1 MKFYLYGKPFS
12 KNITCIILTPCLFE
26 SSYKLMQL
34 TTYDISQYYSK
45 LKYWFNINFY
55 YSSMIFL
62 ISVGTLRDTAWKL
75 PINLRIQSKYGKIR
89 TRKNSVFGHF
99 SRSVTSKR
107 VGHDLS
113 KYDCPAR
120 KCKWSGRAVTYLTLL
135 CHRKIK
141 SSFLQAKAVFLAG

>member
-1 MKFYLYGKPFS
+1 
-12 KNITCIILTPCLFE
+12 
-26 SSYKLMQL
+26 
-34 TTYDISQYYSK
+34 
-45 LKYWFNINFY
+45 
-55 YSSMIFL
+55 MIFL

-75 PINLRIQSKYGKIR
+75 SIYRVFSDPYFPAFGMNTGIYRVNLRIQSKYGKIR

-120 KCKWSGRAVTYLTLL
+120 KCKRSSRAVTYLTLL
-135 CHRKIK
+135 CHREIK
-141 SSFLQAKAVFLAG
+141 PSFLQAKVCFVSNLLSHSQSFGKYNVPTISHSN